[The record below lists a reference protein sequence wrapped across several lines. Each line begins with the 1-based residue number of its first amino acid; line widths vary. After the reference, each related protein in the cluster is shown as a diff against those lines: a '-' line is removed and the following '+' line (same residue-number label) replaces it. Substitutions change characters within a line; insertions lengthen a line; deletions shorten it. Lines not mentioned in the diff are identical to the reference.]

1 MSCSPPSSFPERRS
15 PGRNH
20 VCGDSGWPLARQA
33 VQRSL
38 LSELTAT
45 YSDQT
50 SPQFDPPVTWK
61 QSRRDGMTQK
71 VSKSIHAKSESKS
84 QLFCCDCSLCS
95 SRRLQSPCVGC
106 KPMRC
111 TWPAAATMQSNAV
124 QCSSTTFFPR
134 NSLQIPLA
142 PRHSLSGRKQDLTKK
157 RLRLL

>member
-1 MSCSPPSSFPERRS
+1 MSAGTQGGPW
-15 PGRNH
+15 PGRLSRGLSSLN
-20 VCGDSGWPLARQA
+20 SRQP
-33 VQRSL
+33 
-38 LSELTAT
+38 TAIK
-45 YSDQT
+45 
-50 SPQFDPPVTWK
+50 PQFDPPVTWK
-61 QSRRDGMTQK
+61 QSWRDGMMQE
-71 VSKSIHAKSESKS
+71 VSESIHAKSESKS
-84 QLFCCDCSLCS
+84 QLFCCDHSLCS

-134 NSLQIPLA
+134 NSVQIPLA